1 MTRLPRMLAALLA
14 ALLLAGCGE
23 RQAKTEAPAPRE
35 VSDAA
40 IGRYCGMSLAEH
52 SGPKGQVFVRGMSD
66 PFWFS
71 SVRDAFAFTLLPEE
85 PKDIAAIYVNDMGRA
100 KNWEQPE
107 PGTWVEARKAFYVI
121 GSGRQGGMGGD
132 EAVPFG
138 EDAAARSFAAQHGG
152 RVVAFAERPR
162 SYILPEG
169 DPAGDAPPAAG
180 SGHGH
185 R

>member
-1 MTRLPRMLAALLA
+1 MTRLPRAIAALLA
-14 ALLLAGCGE
+14 VLLLAGCGE
-23 RQAKTEAPAPRE
+23 REAKTEAPAPRE
-35 VSDAA
+35 VSEAA
-40 IGRYCGMSLAEH
+40 IGPYCGMSLAEH
-52 SGPKGQVFVRGMSD
+52 PGPKGQVFVRGMSD

-100 KNWEQPE
+100 TNWEQPE
-107 PGTWVEARKAFYVI
+107 PGTWVDARKAFYVI

-138 EDAAARSFAAQHGG
+138 EDSAARAFAAQHGG
-152 RVVAFAERPR
+152 RVVAFAEMPR

-169 DPAGDAPPAAG
+169 DPGSDAAPAAG
-180 SGHGH
+180 SGHEH